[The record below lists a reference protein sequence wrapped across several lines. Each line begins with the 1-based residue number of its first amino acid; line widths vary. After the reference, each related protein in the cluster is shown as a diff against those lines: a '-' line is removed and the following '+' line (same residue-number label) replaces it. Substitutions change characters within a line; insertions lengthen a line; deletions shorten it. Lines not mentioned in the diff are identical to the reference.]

1 MNMRKQSKKK
11 EKKEMEIRKR
21 KQKESR
27 GRWEI
32 WWGEFLISLEIQKKR
47 KTF

>member
-1 MNMRKQSKKK
+1 
-11 EKKEMEIRKR
+11 MEIRKR

-27 GRWEI
+27 GRWEM

-47 KTF
+47 KTFQKTVKKIKK